1 MKKVLVT
8 GATGSIGAEIVKEY
22 AKNDFFVYIHYN
34 SNHQKAQNL
43 LEEIDNK
50 GELISFDIKDKES
63 IKNSLENLD
72 VDVLINNAGIIKD
85 NLFFFMSD
93 DEWEDVI
100 NTNLNGNFY
109 ITKIISKNMMM
120 NKKGSIVNIASISGV
135 SGNGAVPKENYIKP
149 LIRTELEGLCIK
161 TLQSD
166 IFNNWVNKEWV
177 DGDNGIGAIT
187 AIDVADG
194 KLTIDSLNLAQKVYN
209 MLNRI
214 AVSGGT
220 YKDWIETVYDTDF
233 YFRAETPIYEGGM
246 STMIDFEPV
255 VSTADGR
262 NGEEPLGSLAGRGVS
277 GERKGGRIKIKVTE
291 PCYIIGIASITP
303 LVDYS
308 QGNEWDNWLDT
319 LDDLHK
325 PELDAIGWQDLMA
338 NIMHFRANTTDAIGK
353 QPAWINYMTNYLS

>member
-8 GATGSIGAEIVKEY
+8 GATGSIGEEIVKEY
-22 AKNDFFVYIHYN
+22 AKNGFFVYIHYN

-135 SGNGAVPKENYIKP
+135 SGNAGQANYSASKGAIIA
-149 LIRTELEGLCIK
+149 LTK
-161 TLQSD
+161 TLCLELGRYNIRVNALAPAIIESEMTKD
-166 IFNNWVNKEWV
+166 IPNLKEMKKAIPLGRFGTANEVGKCAYFIGV
-177 DGDNGIGAIT
+177 DATYISGE
-187 AIDVADG
+187 V
-194 KLTIDSLNLAQKVYN
+194 LN
-209 MLNRI
+209 I
-214 AVSGGT
+214 SGG
-220 YKDWIETVYDTDF
+220 
-233 YFRAETPIYEGGM
+233 
-246 STMIDFEPV
+246 MI
-255 VSTADGR
+255 R
-262 NGEEPLGSLAGRGVS
+262 
-277 GERKGGRIKIKVTE
+277 
-291 PCYIIGIASITP
+291 
-303 LVDYS
+303 
-308 QGNEWDNWLDT
+308 
-319 LDDLHK
+319 
-325 PELDAIGWQDLMA
+325 
-338 NIMHFRANTTDAIGK
+338 
-353 QPAWINYMTNYLS
+353 

>member
-8 GATGSIGAEIVKEY
+8 GATGNIGEEIVKEY
-22 AKNDFFVYIHYN
+22 AKNGFFVYIHYN

-135 SGNGAVPKENYIKP
+135 SGNAGQANYSASKGAIIA
-149 LIRTELEGLCIK
+149 LTK
-161 TLQSD
+161 TLCLELGRYNIRVNALAPAIIESEMTKD
-166 IFNNWVNKEWV
+166 IPNLKEMKKAIPLGRFGTANEVAKCAYFIGV
-177 DGDNGIGAIT
+177 DATYISGE
-187 AIDVADG
+187 V
-194 KLTIDSLNLAQKVYN
+194 LN
-209 MLNRI
+209 I
-214 AVSGGT
+214 SGGM
-220 YKDWIETVYDTDF
+220 
-233 YFRAETPIYEGGM
+233 FR
-246 STMIDFEPV
+246 
-255 VSTADGR
+255 
-262 NGEEPLGSLAGRGVS
+262 
-277 GERKGGRIKIKVTE
+277 
-291 PCYIIGIASITP
+291 
-303 LVDYS
+303 
-308 QGNEWDNWLDT
+308 
-319 LDDLHK
+319 
-325 PELDAIGWQDLMA
+325 
-338 NIMHFRANTTDAIGK
+338 
-353 QPAWINYMTNYLS
+353 

>member
-8 GATGSIGAEIVKEY
+8 GATGSIGKEIVKEY
-22 AKNDFFVYIHYN
+22 AKNGFFVYIHYN

-135 SGNGAVPKENYIKP
+135 SGNAGQANYSASKGAIIA
-149 LIRTELEGLCIK
+149 LTK
-161 TLQSD
+161 TLCLELGRYNIRVNALAPAIIESEMTKD
-166 IFNNWVNKEWV
+166 IPNLKEMKKAIPLGRFGTANEVASCAYFIGV
-177 DGDNGIGAIT
+177 DATYISGE
-187 AIDVADG
+187 V
-194 KLTIDSLNLAQKVYN
+194 LN
-209 MLNRI
+209 I
-214 AVSGGT
+214 SGG
-220 YKDWIETVYDTDF
+220 
-233 YFRAETPIYEGGM
+233 
-246 STMIDFEPV
+246 MI
-255 VSTADGR
+255 R
-262 NGEEPLGSLAGRGVS
+262 
-277 GERKGGRIKIKVTE
+277 
-291 PCYIIGIASITP
+291 
-303 LVDYS
+303 
-308 QGNEWDNWLDT
+308 
-319 LDDLHK
+319 
-325 PELDAIGWQDLMA
+325 
-338 NIMHFRANTTDAIGK
+338 
-353 QPAWINYMTNYLS
+353 